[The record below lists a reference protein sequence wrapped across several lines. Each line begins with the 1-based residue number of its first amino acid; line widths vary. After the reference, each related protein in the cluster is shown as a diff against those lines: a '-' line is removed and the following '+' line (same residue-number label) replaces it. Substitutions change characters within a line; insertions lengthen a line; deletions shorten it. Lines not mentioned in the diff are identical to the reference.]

1 MAGACRS
8 GGWGVDA
15 KTQDRPV
22 EVAVIGVG
30 YVGLVTG
37 ASLARLG
44 HRVVCA
50 DVDADKVDRLSEGG
64 VPIHERGLDEVVNQ
78 MLTAGRLRFVHG
90 AAKGVPGCE
99 FVVVCVP
106 TPPSPDGSADLTYL
120 EAAVT
125 EMAPYLDPGSVVVVK
140 STVPV
145 GTSRLVGH
153 WLDRAD
159 VAVASNPEFLRE
171 GSALHDFLNPDR
183 VVIGSDAPGA
193 AERVATLYSG
203 VAAPVVLTDAS
214 SSEAIKYVAN
224 AFLAT
229 KLSFVNE
236 VAALCEAVGAD
247 VDAVLN
253 GMGHD
258 RRIGHEFLRPGPGW
272 GGSCFPKDAHAL
284 VRIAEDAGYDF
295 ALVRTAIQANEDQ
308 FDRVIR
314 KIERAL
320 DGQVAGARIGV
331 LGLSFKAGTDDV
343 RDSPALTII
352 RRLIG
357 RGALV
362 RAYDPVVT
370 SVPVAGVEVAADPYQ
385 ACAEA
390 AVVVVLTEWD
400 EFAHLDLDRLAA
412 VVDRLSVVDA
422 RNLLDQAALVARG
435 FTYQGIGRS

>member
-1 MAGACRS
+1 
-8 GGWGVDA
+8 
-15 KTQDRPV
+15 
-22 EVAVIGVG
+22 
-30 YVGLVTG
+30 
-37 ASLARLG
+37 
-44 HRVVCA
+44 
-50 DVDADKVDRLSEGG
+50 
-64 VPIHERGLDEVVNQ
+64 
-78 MLTAGRLRFVHG
+78 
-90 AAKGVPGCE
+90 
-99 FVVVCVP
+99 
-106 TPPSPDGSADLTYL
+106 
-120 EAAVT
+120 
-125 EMAPYLDPGSVVVVK
+125 
-140 STVPV
+140 
-145 GTSRLVGH
+145 
-153 WLDRAD
+153 
-159 VAVASNPEFLRE
+159 
-171 GSALHDFLNPDR
+171 
-183 VVIGSDAPGA
+183 
-193 AERVATLYSG
+193 
-203 VAAPVVLTDAS
+203 
-214 SSEAIKYVAN
+214 
-224 AFLAT
+224 
-229 KLSFVNE
+229 
-236 VAALCEAVGAD
+236 
-247 VDAVLN
+247 
-253 GMGHD
+253 
-258 RRIGHEFLRPGPGW
+258 
-272 GGSCFPKDAHAL
+272 